1 MRAELAQTKRSRA
14 RATLFANKR
23 MNPGNWFNWTLALNG
38 IVVAGTVLL
47 KIIIASA
54 IYQNARRR
62 ASTIGC
68 SLRFFQPLTW
78 GFVGLV
84 GGILALALYWLMH
97 YSTLAKEGAE

>member
-1 MRAELAQTKRSRA
+1 
-14 RATLFANKR
+14 
-23 MNPGNWFNWTLALNG
+23 MNHSTWFNWTLAFNG
-38 IVVAGTVLL
+38 IAVVGTVLL

-54 IYQNARRR
+54 IYQNAKRR
-62 ASTIGC
+62 AATVGC

-97 YSTLAKEGAE
+97 YSTFAKEGTE